1 MKKFLFCSLLI
12 LALFLLRVPTATAK
26 DTFTYGNGY
35 DIRTL
40 DPSATNDAPS
50 WQVCRHIYQTLIELD
65 DDLNIVPELAERY
78 ELVTP
83 TLYRFYLKKGVKFH
97 NGEEVKADDV
107 VFSYERALSPSGN
120 AVRTFVADIASVK
133 AVDDYTV
140 DIALKQVSTPF
151 IMNLTVPWAGV
162 LNRKAVEE
170 AGENYAQNP
179 VGSGP
184 FRFVSWRK
192 GDRVVLERFEG
203 FAGPKPAFKNLIVR
217 AIPEANIRAIELESG
232 AVDLIYLPSTS
243 DLLRLQEDPRFVVYQ
258 DSRPAA
264 TNFLGFNTR
273 KPGLDDPR
281 VRQALAYGVN
291 VKGIVQSVF
300 RNAGC
305 SPAANA
311 LPPGVLYFDAER
323 NKVQE
328 YNPEKGKALL
338 AEIGYKPASGK
349 LQLVTNERSDRQAM
363 ATIIQAGFKELG
375 VDVEIQVLEWAAF
388 LDFLKEGKHDLCILG
403 NFAPIPDPNA
413 ILYGSFHS
421 SMASQTNYANFSDP
435 EADALLEKGVT
446 LPAGEERREL
456 YFKLQRILDEKKPW
470 VPLVYLVATQLGSA
484 KLEGVN
490 PRANGGGF
498 YDFRKISFKD

>member
-1 MKKFLFCSLLI
+1 
-12 LALFLLRVPTATAK
+12 
-26 DTFTYGNGY
+26 TFTYGNGY

-65 DDLNIVPELAERY
+65 DDLNVVPELAERY
-78 ELVTP
+78 EIVNP

-151 IMNLTVPWAGV
+151 IMNLTVPWAGI
-162 LNRKAVEE
+162 LNRKAVEA
-170 AGENYAQNP
+170 AGEKYAQNP

-192 GDRVVLERFEG
+192 GDRVVLERFED
-203 FAGPKPAFKNLIVR
+203 FSGPKPAFKNLGVR

-243 DLLRLQEDPRFVVYQ
+243 DLLRLQDDPRFAVYR
-258 DSRPAA
+258 DTRPSA

-281 VRQALAYGVN
+281 VRRALAYGVN

-300 RNAGC
+300 RNIGC
-305 SPAANA
+305 SPAENP
-311 LPPGVLYFDAER
+311 LPPGVLYFDAEH
-323 NKVQE
+323 NEVQE

-375 VDVEIQVLEWAAF
+375 VDVDIQILEWAAF

-403 NFAPIPDPNA
+403 NFSPIPDPNA

-421 SMASQTNYANFSDP
+421 SMAAQTNYANFSDP
-435 EADALLEKGVT
+435 ETDALLEKGVA
-446 LPAGEERREL
+446 LPAGEERKEL

-484 KLEGVN
+484 RLEGVN

-498 YDFRKISFKD
+498 YDFRKISFKDQAK